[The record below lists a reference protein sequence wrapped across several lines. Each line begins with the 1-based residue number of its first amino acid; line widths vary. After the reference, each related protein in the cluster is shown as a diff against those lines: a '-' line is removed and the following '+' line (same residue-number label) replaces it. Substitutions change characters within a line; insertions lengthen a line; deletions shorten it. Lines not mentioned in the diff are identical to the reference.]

1 MSEQAL
7 LRWAEGEADVQ
18 GAFAV
23 RRRVFCA
30 EQGVPVEIE
39 IDDHDEEALH
49 LVALAPDGEIIGTLR
64 LVFAGEAVKVG
75 RVAVERS
82 WRHRA
87 IASRMLAMALAE
99 AADRGAR
106 RARLAAQVEAVEL
119 YRRAGFEICSE
130 AFEEV
135 GIPHV
140 WMDRAL

>member
-7 LRWAEGEADVQ
+7 LRWAEGEADLQ

-23 RRRVFCA
+23 RQRVFCT

-39 IDDHDEEALH
+39 IDEYDDEALH
-49 LVALAPDGEIIGTLR
+49 LVALAPGGEIIGTLR
-64 LVFAGEAVKVG
+64 LVFAGESVKVG
-75 RVAVERS
+75 RVAVDRS
-82 WRHRA
+82 WRRRA
-87 IASRMLAMALAE
+87 IASRMLSMALAE
-99 AADRGAR
+99 AAGRGAL

-119 YRRAGFEICSE
+119 YRRAGFEICSDT
-130 AFEEV
+130 FEEV